1 MFVQVG
7 EPCGDGSWNDS
18 YCTNLERDIYTGRA
32 FLALIGVVV
41 LWTYSYS
48 IENTSRIQ

>member
-1 MFVQVG
+1 MLVQVG
-7 EPCGDGSWNDS
+7 EPCGDGSRNDS

-32 FLALIGVVV
+32 FSALIEVVV

-48 IENTSRIQ
+48 IGNISRIQ